1 MKQRKPLQRVIEE
14 SKMSKW
20 HGGKGSK
27 RRPSDEQLYSDNWER
42 IFGKKE
48 PEIKVRK
55 VTPTQGKTQVHK
67 DKTKVIPRK
76 SKHKSNI

>member
-1 MKQRKPLQRVIEE
+1 MTPVA
-14 SKMSKW
+14 
-20 HGGKGSK
+20 GKGSK
-27 RRPSDEQLYSDNWER
+27 QRPTDKNKFDDNWER

-55 VTPTQGKTQVHK
+55 VIPTQGKTQVHK